1 MGRVG
6 HEHLRFAHV
15 AQRVLGE
22 HFLME
27 LFALALHLRVALHLL
42 VLPFDFIFRHH
53 MVLGVLPF
61 LKKIV
66 HGGDDAEDARRH
78 EQQVFDSHPE
88 DFPHGPDR
96 PPLDGEQRRQMIPHD
111 NPDSNAEHRHL
122 DDVLEELHKV
132 LHGENLLEPFGRAY
146 VFELGHGS
154 LEGEQYAHLSEVG
167 DEGHG
172 HDEADE
178 RGDDRNSYVE
188 RGFGGARRGLG
199 VGRGQQLH
207 GKLHHRQQR
216 FQQLPPHHDN
226 VDGQGEHG
234 QGRRHVL
241 AFAHIPFLARFAE
254 AFRCWLFGFVAHGN
268 SLLSCSK
275 SALTPSNNPVAFD
288 SSIMK

>member
-111 NPDSNAEHRHL
+111 NPDRNAEHRHL

-132 LHGENLLEPFGRAY
+132 LHGENLLESIWTGLRFRAWAWPP
-146 VFELGHGS
+146 LKANS
-154 LEGEQYAHLSEVG
+154 MPTCPRIG

-188 RGFGGARRGLG
+188 RGSAARGA
-199 VGRGQQLH
+199 
-207 GKLHHRQQR
+207 
-216 FQQLPPHHDN
+216 
-226 VDGQGEHG
+226 
-234 QGRRHVL
+234 
-241 AFAHIPFLARFAE
+241 A
-254 AFRCWLFGFVAHGN
+254 
-268 SLLSCSK
+268 
-275 SALTPSNNPVAFD
+275 SA
-288 SSIMK
+288 